1 MTVSEN
7 IYHSILFFKCYRKL
21 GTFRQ
26 TSWPQA
32 KITTLFRLLWKYFNR
47 IVIKYILETSVLPRP
62 AKSCYVIWS
71 LVLKNNS
78 LQENINMQ
86 ETIFLSFLKM
96 PEKQNISN
104 INYLITDLRKMM
116 LLEFLVF
123 IQSELASEY
132 GIISQISIY
141 SWTQN
146 CIF

>member
-1 MTVSEN
+1 
-7 IYHSILFFKCYRKL
+7 
-21 GTFRQ
+21 
-26 TSWPQA
+26 
-32 KITTLFRLLWKYFNR
+32 
-47 IVIKYILETSVLPRP
+47 
-62 AKSCYVIWS
+62 
-71 LVLKNNS
+71 
-78 LQENINMQ
+78 MQ

-96 PEKQNISN
+96 PEKQKISN

>member
-1 MTVSEN
+1 
-7 IYHSILFFKCYRKL
+7 
-21 GTFRQ
+21 
-26 TSWPQA
+26 
-32 KITTLFRLLWKYFNR
+32 
-47 IVIKYILETSVLPRP
+47 
-62 AKSCYVIWS
+62 
-71 LVLKNNS
+71 
-78 LQENINMQ
+78 MQ

-96 PEKQNISN
+96 PEKQKISN

-132 GIISQISIY
+132 GIISQISIC